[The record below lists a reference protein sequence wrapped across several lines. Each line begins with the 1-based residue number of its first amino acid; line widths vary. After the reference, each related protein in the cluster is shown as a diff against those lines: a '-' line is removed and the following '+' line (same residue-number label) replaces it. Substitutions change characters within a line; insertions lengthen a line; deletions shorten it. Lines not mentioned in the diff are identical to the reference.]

1 MMDCANP
8 NRIRV
13 KQATSEGGVGSA
25 RWDHPLAHPDG
36 AIDEENTCTETPQAH
51 WNRDSTTVVAVD
63 GPKNNSSGGTS
74 PIASA
79 RHAEPT
85 AEVVAISVAELRFA
99 RLVVLLYISFQYRS

>member
-1 MMDCANP
+1 MDCANP

-13 KQATSEGGVGSA
+13 KQATSEGGVNSA

-36 AIDEENTCTETPQAH
+36 AIDEEGRVRVPETPKKY

-63 GPKNNSSGGTS
+63 GPMNNSSGGGS

-85 AEVVAISVAELRFA
+85 AEVVAISSSSSN
-99 RLVVLLYISFQYRS
+99 LYGL